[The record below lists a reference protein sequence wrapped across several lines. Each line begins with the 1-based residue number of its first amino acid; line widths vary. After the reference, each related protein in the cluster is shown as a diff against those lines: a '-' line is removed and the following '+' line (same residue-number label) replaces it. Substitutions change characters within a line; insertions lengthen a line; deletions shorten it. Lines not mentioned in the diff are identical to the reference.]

1 METKTPALD
10 RAAAGDVLQLLRDG
24 RPRTKSEIAA
34 HTGQARSTIT
44 VRLEQLLATGLVS
57 PGGSASS
64 TGGRPPATFV
74 FDPSCKVVLAVD
86 LGAAHARLAVTDLA
100 GEVLAETDEPM
111 LIADGPEVVLGRII
125 SVGRELLARTGR
137 DMADLA
143 GVGVG
148 VPGPVEHSTGRPV
161 NPPIMPGWDGYD
173 VPGHLEEALGAPTLV
188 DNDVNLMALGERAAV
203 WPEEMDLLFVK
214 VATGIG
220 SGIISDGALRR
231 GARGAAGDLG
241 HIAVREGPR
250 LPCRCG
256 NVGCLEAVASGSAVA
271 ATLQAAGL
279 QARGASDVV
288 ELVRSGDVR
297 AAQTVRQAGR
307 DIGGVLAGC
316 VNLLNPSTIV
326 VGGILAEAG
335 EQLLAG
341 IREVVYQDSLP
352 LATQHLRIVDSRTA
366 GRAAVLGASTM
377 AVEHVLS
384 PVAVADYLSHP
395 VGSAG

>member
-1 METKTPALD
+1 MCPVGVTTSLRE
-10 RAAAGDVLQLLRDG
+10 RAGAGEVLQLLRDG
-24 RPRTKSEIAA
+24 LPRTKSDIAA

-44 VRLEQLLATGLVS
+44 VRLEQLLATDLVS
-57 PGGSASS
+57 PGGSALS

-74 FDPSCKVVLAVD
+74 FNPSAKVVLAVD
-86 LGAAHARLAVTDLA
+86 LGAVHARMAVTDLS
-100 GEVLAETDEPM
+100 GTVLAESDEP
-111 LIADGPEVVLGRII
+111 LVIADGPDVVLPAVVAWGRA
-125 SVGRELLARTGR
+125 LLAETGR
-137 DMADLA
+137 QIEDLA

-148 VPGPVEHSTGRPV
+148 VPGPVEHRTGRPV

-173 VPGHLEEALGAPTLV
+173 VPGHLGCALDAPVLV

-231 GARGAAGDLG
+231 GSRGAAGDLG

-256 NVGCLEAVASGSAVA
+256 NIGCLEAVASGSAVA
-271 ATLQAAGL
+271 AALQVHGVEAHSTRDVVDLVRTGDLQAT
-279 QARGASDVV
+279 
-288 ELVRSGDVR
+288 R
-297 AAQTVRQAGR
+297 AVRQAGR

-316 VNLLNPSTIV
+316 VNLLNPSIIV
-326 VGGILAEAG
+326 VGGMLADAG
-335 EQLLAG
+335 EQLIAG

-352 LATQHLRIVDSRTA
+352 LATQHLKIVDSRTA

-377 AVEHVLS
+377 AIEHVLS
-384 PVAVADYLSHP
+384 PDAVEAML
-395 VGSAG
+395 A